1 MIAFDADVLIYA
13 AIPQHPLGAKVLSLF
28 PADEV
33 RDQQAGVGST
43 LLVPE
48 LMIKPIREDRLAE
61 LNQLAWLL
69 SRIELLD
76 VDRDIADLAV
86 AVGAKLTLKAPDA
99 LHLATAMYAGADH
112 FLTNNSRDFDAA
124 FDGIE
129 IIFPTDLPDSERLG
143 D

>member
-1 MIAFDADVLIYA
+1 MIAFGTDVLIYA
-13 AIPQHPLGAKVLSLF
+13 AIPQHPLGTKVLGLF
-28 PADEV
+28 PADDV
-33 RDQQAGVGST
+33 RDQQAGVGSM

-48 LMIKPIREDRLAE
+48 LMIKPVRENRLGE

-76 VDRDIADLAV
+76 VDQDIADLAV
-86 AVGAKLTLKAPDA
+86 VVGAKLRLKAPDA
-99 LHLATAMYAGADH
+99 LHLATAMYAGADQ

-129 IIFPTDLPDSERLG
+129 IIFPTDLPDSKRPN